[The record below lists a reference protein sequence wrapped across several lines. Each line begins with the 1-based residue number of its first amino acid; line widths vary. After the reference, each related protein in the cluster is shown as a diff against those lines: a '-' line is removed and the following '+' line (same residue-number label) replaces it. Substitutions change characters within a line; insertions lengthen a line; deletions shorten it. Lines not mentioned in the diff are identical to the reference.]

1 MKKIRTL
8 SIKSEPSEF
17 ESVRIVSSKQAYNYI
32 RQFYFD
38 DLTIYE
44 SFYLLMLNRAN
55 KTIAY
60 VKISQGGVSGTVVD
74 LKIIAKYAIESL
86 CSNVIL
92 AHNHPSGQTKPSDA
106 DIKLT
111 IKIKEGLGLF
121 DINVIDHIILGEE
134 NFYSFAD
141 EGLL

>member
-1 MKKIRTL
+1 MKKLRIL
-8 SIKSEPSEF
+8 SLKSEPSEF
-17 ESVRIVSSKQAYNYI
+17 ESVQIVSSEQAYNYI

-86 CSNVIL
+86 CSSVIL

-106 DIKLT
+106 DIQMT
-111 IKIKEGLGLF
+111 RKIKEGLDLF
-121 DINVIDHIILGEE
+121 DIKLIDHIILCNE

-141 EGLL
+141 ECLL